1 MDRDLAQLKLSNGSE
16 IVCEVM
22 EWPDAD
28 SNQLIIRNALQII
41 AYEYHDDVDRS
52 YAFRPFINFLENE
65 QNYVMVNTDHVISMN
80 RPTEYLIDQYYI
92 GVREVENN
100 IKIRLQAFK
109 KERLEGL
116 RRLADSVEKIL
127 LNKAQTQENKSSE
140 KEPSNIIMFPFK
152 DDTIH

>member
-22 EWPDAD
+22 EWPDVD
-28 SNQLIIRNALQII
+28 SNQLIIRNALQIV

-80 RPTEYLIDQYYI
+80 RPTDYLIDQYYI
-92 GVREVENN
+92 GIREVENN
-100 IKIRLQAFK
+100 IKTRLQNFR

-116 RRLADSVEKIL
+116 QKLADSVEKLL
-127 LNKAQTQENKSSE
+127 LNKTQKPEPSK
-140 KEPSNIIMFPFK
+140 KEPSNIIIFPFK
-152 DDTIH
+152 DDTVH